1 MLTSSLTIP
10 SFACPT
16 ARTAWLQWNRFLK
29 RSSDLAFIC
38 SGLIMPPSSKKVKKP
53 FYQRLTGFNSERRNT
68 VEKQRLKK
76 AIAVAPAFYAVYRI
90 TTNSR

>member
-1 MLTSSLTIP
+1 
-10 SFACPT
+10 
-16 ARTAWLQWNRFLK
+16 
-29 RSSDLAFIC
+29 
-38 SGLIMPPSSKKVKKP
+38 MPLSSKKVKKP